1 MSKYEDCIKLAK
13 EKYENDFL
21 DLDKAVKEAIEFYYT
36 TEELCDLYRM
46 FHMTENDL
54 VEHLKGHV
62 LQ

>member
-46 FHMTENDL
+46 FQMTENDL